1 MNTSYYGSNHITRT
15 WVWRADRLES
25 ILDDILFRRV
35 DNESLVQ
42 LQGEA
47 KRLIKYFRGLVLE
60 EDFINNDYYP
70 TDYVDGNA
78 DYLHRRQLDD
88 NDVITPE
95 VRLRSERRWHDGI
108 RRQHGNAMGNSSW

>member
-35 DNESLVQ
+35 DNESLLQ

-47 KRLIKYFRGLVLE
+47 KRLIRSFRELVLE
-60 EDFINNDYYP
+60 HDFIDDDYYP
-70 TDYVDGNA
+70 TDYTDGNA

-88 NDVITPE
+88 NDIITPE
-95 VRLRSERRWHDGI
+95 VRLRSERRWQDGI
-108 RRQHGNAMGNSSW
+108 RRQQRNAV

>member
-1 MNTSYYGSNHITRT
+1 M
-15 WVWRADRLES
+15 
-25 ILDDILFRRV
+25 

-95 VRLRSERRWHDGI
+95 VRLRSERRWQDGI